1 MFNQKSILSL
11 LLACVATVL
20 VSCGGAN
27 ENAPPPTYSSEQI
40 QQIEQSAA
48 PVKQARKRLTEL
60 ESLLKD
66 KRWSDASSLLH
77 GPLGGLRRE
86 MSYVTRNLL
95 PQDQEQAQRFA
106 KALFQD
112 LEEVDGAIN
121 REAYSKALQNYD
133 RALRDFDNYL
143 GLLPEPKSE
152 SSETT

>member
-1 MFNQKSILSL
+1 MVIKRSIISL
-11 LLACVATVL
+11 LLAFVAIVL

-27 ENAPPPTYSSEQI
+27 ESTPPPTYSSEQI
-40 QQIEQSAA
+40 EQIEQSAT

-66 KRWSDASSLLH
+66 KRWSDASSLIH

-95 PQDQEQAQRFA
+95 PQDQEQAQSFA
-106 KALFQD
+106 KELFKD
-112 LEEVDGAIN
+112 LERLDAAIDN
-121 REAYSKALQNYD
+121 ESYSQALQSYD

-143 GLLPEPKSE
+143 GLLPEPE
-152 SSETT
+152 SKPSETT